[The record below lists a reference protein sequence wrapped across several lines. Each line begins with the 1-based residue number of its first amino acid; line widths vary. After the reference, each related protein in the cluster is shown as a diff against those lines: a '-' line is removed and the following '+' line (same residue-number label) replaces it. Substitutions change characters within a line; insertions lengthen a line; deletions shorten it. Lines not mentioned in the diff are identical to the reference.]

1 MEFVLRGKTSF
12 RRRRKT
18 GSGCAEW
25 IFRNSIDGLAS
36 GMLRDLLTE
45 RGKI

>member
-25 IFRNSIDGLAS
+25 IFRNSIGWPLP